1 MVAGI
6 YVYAETKEG
15 EFRKVTGE
23 ILSRCRPVADAT
35 GQPLVALVVGPAPQ
49 DAPARLGSFGPDLVI
64 HVEGRGLEVYT
75 SQGYAWAVASLL
87 KEREPAALFFGN
99 TPLARDLAPRVAER
113 LGAALHSDC
122 TGLAWEDGRFV
133 FTRPL
138 YGGKLHARTVSKPG
152 YPVLATF
159 RPNSLGMA
167 PVAATSPA
175 QERVEVEV
183 PAGTVTAVV
192 KETIRQVAGR
202 VSLQE
207 AEIIVSGGRG
217 VGGPEGFRV
226 IEELADVLGAAVG
239 ASRAAVDAGW
249 ISYDHQVGQT
259 GKAVSP
265 NLYIACGISGA
276 IQHLAGM
283 SSSRC
288 IVAINK
294 DPDAYIFKV
303 ADYGIVGDLFQVVPA
318 LTRELREML
327 ARA

>member
-1 MVAGI
+1 MTGI

-15 EFRKVTGE
+15 EFRKATGE
-23 ILSRCRPVADAT
+23 ILSRCRAVADAT
-35 GQPLVALVVGPAPQ
+35 GQPLVALVVGPAPD
-49 DAPARLGSFGPDLVI
+49 DAPARLAPFGADLVL
-64 HVEGRGLEVYT
+64 HVDGPGLDVYT
-75 SQGYAWAVASLL
+75 SQGYVWALASCL
-87 KEREPAALFFGN
+87 KDREPMAVFFGN

-113 LGAALHSDC
+113 LGAALHGDC
-122 TGLAWEDGRFV
+122 TGLAWEGGRFV
-133 FTRPL
+133 FTRPV
-138 YGGKLHARTVSKPG
+138 YGGKLYARAVSKPG

-167 PVAATSPA
+167 PANATSPA
-175 QERVEVEV
+175 CERVQVEV

-192 KETIRQVAGR
+192 KETVRQVAGR

-226 IEELADVLGAAVG
+226 IEELADALGAAVG

-283 SSSRC
+283 SSARC

-318 LTRELREML
+318 LARELREML

>member
-1 MVAGI
+1 MAGI
-6 YVYAETKEG
+6 FVYAETKEG
-15 EFRKVTGE
+15 EFRKATGE
-23 ILSRCRPVADAT
+23 ILSRCRGVADAT
-35 GQPLVALVVGPAPQ
+35 GEPLVALVVGPAPE
-49 DAPARLGSFGPDLVI
+49 DAPRRLAPFGADLVL
-64 HVEGRGLEVYT
+64 HVEGPGLEVYT
-75 SQGYAWAVASLL
+75 SQAYAWAVTSCLAG
-87 KEREPAALFFGN
+87 RQPAALFFGN

-113 LGAALHSDC
+113 MDAALHADC

-138 YGGKLHARTVSKPG
+138 YGGKLLARAVSRPG
-152 YPVLATF
+152 HPVLATF
-159 RPNSLGMA
+159 RPNSLGVA
-167 PVAATSPA
+167 EVAATSPA
-175 QERVEVEV
+175 YEPVQVEV

-192 KETIRQVAGR
+192 RETIRQVAGR

-283 SSSRC
+283 SSARC

-318 LTRELREML
+318 LTAGLREML

>member
-1 MVAGI
+1 MAGI
-6 YVYAETKEG
+6 FIYAEAKEG

-23 ILSRCRPVADAT
+23 LLSQCRAVADST
-35 GQPLVALVVGPAPQ
+35 GQPLVALVVGPAPE
-49 DAPARLGSFGPDLVI
+49 DAPARLAPFGADSVLHLDGP
-64 HVEGRGLEVYT
+64 GLGVYT
-75 SQGYAWAVASLL
+75 SQAYAWAVAACL

-113 LGAALHSDC
+113 VGAALHADC

-138 YGGKLHARTVSKPG
+138 YGGKLYARAVSKPG
-152 YPVLATF
+152 HPVMATF
-159 RPNSLGMA
+159 RPNALGTVQ
-167 PVAATSPA
+167 VAATSPGY
-175 QERVEVEV
+175 ERVQVEV
-183 PAGTVTAVV
+183 PAAAVTTVVR
-192 KETIRQVAGR
+192 ETIRQMAGR

-217 VGGPEGFRV
+217 VGGPGGFRV

-283 SSSRC
+283 SSARC